1 MPSRRRLFAFWGLDP
16 GAPNF
21 AEFYARGGGGR
32 FPNERKDRV
41 PPGPLPASPK
51 GDRRGRTSPGRSGE
65 AAKATVL
72 LGLRHGEVAQ
82 QRSPKGDR
90 FTRTSPRRSGKV
102 RKTFLRRPRR
112 GAKKSFRAYIG
123 SAFGARQEPTKIA
136 PENLCSSPACFFGG
150 KERNC
155 QCAEEKAPR
164 RGKPPA
170 PNDRPRPRPASPPGL
185 VTKRRQRRPT
195 FVAQTTPTVNLTFR
209 PRGAKLNTR
218 RGKPPRAPKRP

>member
-1 MPSRRRLFAFWGLDP
+1 MAKRQRRPFCWDFATAKWR
-16 GAPNF
+16 NS
-21 AEFYARGGGGR
+21 E
-32 FPNERKDRV
+32 V
-41 PPGPLPASPK
+41 P
-51 GDRRGRTSPGRSGE
+51 
-65 AAKATVL
+65 KATVS
-72 LGLRHGEVAQ
+72 LGLRHGEVEKSEKNFFAAA
-82 QRSPKGDR
+82 PPG
-90 FTRTSPRRSGKV
+90 G
-102 RKTFLRRPRR
+102 
-112 GAKKSFRAYIG
+112 KKSFRAYIG
-123 SAFGARQEPTKIA
+123 SAFWARQEPTKTA
-136 PENLCSSPACFFGG
+136 PEKLCFSPACFFGG

-155 QCAEEKAPR
+155 QCAGEKAPR